1 MSRRTISNDIKE
13 ELFVRQFGC
22 CNNRPGNTDTSFSI
36 PGKGKYMCP
45 MWKANEGKFDESG
58 YEADHILEHSLG
70 GSDEISNL
78 QLICPC
84 CHSYKTKLFTRQPMV
99 EGIRGY
105 FDSEARGR
113 GQATMEELNK
123 SPIQRRKRLR
133 PGESM
138 DLGFGKKRLNDF
150 NYLIRLK

>member
-1 MSRRTISNDIKE
+1 
-13 ELFVRQFGC
+13 
-22 CNNRPGNTDTSFSI
+22 
-36 PGKGKYMCP
+36 

-105 FDSEARGR
+105 FNSEARGR
-113 GQATMEELNK
+113 GQATMDELNK
-123 SPIQRRKRLR
+123 SPTQRRKRLR

-138 DLGFGKKRLNDF
+138 DLGFGKKSLNDF
-150 NYLIRLK
+150 